1 MQRDILQRKPSG
13 ALLDRF
19 FAYLPYLHFLRS
31 PIVTGLLLLGFP
43 WPRHICIGR
52 VSTQQ
57 SFCVLKL
64 SKSGMCWYK
73 MQRSR

>member
-1 MQRDILQRKPSG
+1 MQRDILKRKPSG

-43 WPRHICIGR
+43 FSGPLVEILSRAR
-52 VSTQQ
+52 Q
-57 SFCVLKL
+57 SL
-64 SKSGMCWYK
+64 
-73 MQRSR
+73 